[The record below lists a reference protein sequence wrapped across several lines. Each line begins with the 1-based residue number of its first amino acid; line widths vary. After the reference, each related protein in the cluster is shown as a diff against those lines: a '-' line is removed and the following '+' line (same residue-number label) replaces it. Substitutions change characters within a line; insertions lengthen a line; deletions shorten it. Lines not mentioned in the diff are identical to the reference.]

1 MVRKS
6 PLITGSVYHIFNRS
20 IADFIIFN
28 DRRDYQRMLMLFFYF
43 QIENPPSKFSYFIR
57 HKATAD
63 LGFFQVFDE
72 IANDQD
78 KNVQIIAY
86 CLMPTHIHMILK
98 QLKDKGI
105 STYLS
110 NISNAYARYFNICH
124 RRKGPLWE
132 GEFKNVLVENNDQL
146 LHLTRYIHLNPVTAS
161 LVEKPEDWSYSSYL
175 EYLGRDNIHQFCNYE
190 NILEIDPKKYQAF
203 VEDRID
209 YQKELAKIK
218 KLSID
223 S

>member
-6 PLITGSVYHIFNRS
+6 PLVTGSVYHIFNRS
-20 IADFIIFN
+20 IADFKIFN
-28 DRRDYQRMLMLFFYF
+28 DERDYQRMLMLFSYF

-57 HKATAD
+57 HRATAD
-63 LGFFQVFDE
+63 LGFFQMFDP
-72 IANDQD
+72 IAKDEENI
-78 KNVQIIAY
+78 VQIIAY
-86 CLMPTHIHMILK
+86 CLMPTHIHLILK

-110 NISNAYARYFNICH
+110 NASNAYARYFNTCH
-124 RRKGPLWE
+124 KRKGPLWE
-132 GEFKNVLVENNDQL
+132 GEFKNVLAENNDQL
-146 LHLTRYIHLNPVTAS
+146 LHLTRYIHLNPVTAL
-161 LVEKPEDWSYSSYL
+161 LVEKPEDWSHSSYL
-175 EYLGRDNIHQFCNYE
+175 EYLGSDNVRQFCNHE
-190 NILEIDPKKYQAF
+190 NILEIDPKNYQAF

-223 S
+223 T